1 MASDG
6 SFSLQVKDVKQRIL
20 EDQGDAFPT
29 ERTMVIYQGKVRFF
43 ASPRN
48 LLSFFPLSFWIE

>member
-1 MASDG
+1 M
-6 SFSLQVKDVKQRIL
+6 QVKDVKQRIL